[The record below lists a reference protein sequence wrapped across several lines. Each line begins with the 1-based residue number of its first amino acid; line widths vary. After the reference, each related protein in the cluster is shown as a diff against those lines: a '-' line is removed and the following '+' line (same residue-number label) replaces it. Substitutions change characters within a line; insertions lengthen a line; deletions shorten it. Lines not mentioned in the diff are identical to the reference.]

1 MTEARIYVNW
11 KICWKRWLKVEDAA
25 TDEERAK
32 MRAIQAVRSK
42 RQVDL
47 DEAYRLVNAVNGR
60 ELRRRFRED
69 TGQNSQWLPDQRR

>member
-32 MRAIQAVRSK
+32 MRAIQAVR
-42 RQVDL
+42 Q
-47 DEAYRLVNAVNGR
+47 A
-60 ELRRRFRED
+60 
-69 TGQNSQWLPDQRR
+69 DQ